1 MIYYPA
7 KPHVLKVF
15 TLCGSV
21 CFIANQILF
30 AIIQKYNNGTGISVK
45 TASQNHLPHDGAP
58 FLKLPL

>member
-15 TLCGSV
+15 TLC
-21 CFIANQILF
+21 FIANQIIF
-30 AIIQKYNNGTGISVK
+30 AIIQKYDNGTEISVK